1 MKRRSIFIPIAL
13 ECTLIPFF
21 FINLNEGFTRIFN
34 PSLSETWSERILH
47 SFRPTIMAIF
57 LAAVVLFSFLIY
69 RLLTPLFKT
78 LEGTGSDT
86 DYRKARQA
94 AIRLPFVIIV
104 MHTSLWALGT
114 TFFFMINKWKAPWG
128 VPFLWSLLLGTGS
141 GLNGSL
147 FAAVAANLVLL
158 PAKQG
163 LKISEIYRH
172 ERDVFI
178 RNKYFLIVLAIGVY
192 FCIYA
197 GYAARFFLLQDRQS
211 SYQLPLERTYLLL
224 GLGFLCEAVLLLV
237 LANMENRRQI
247 RFVKEKLE
255 YLARGEGDLTQK
267 IHLLNF
273 DEIGELCVTINR
285 LIAFLAGLIENVR
298 NTVTLSLATG
308 DTLMNVT
315 GENESQ
321 FDVFRKE
328 LERIIGSVERQGKEV
343 AFFRSQQSDS
353 IHEFENLLSILR
365 RQTQAVEGVTS
376 SLATIL
382 SEQEKAAQFSRQI
395 EETASVLRVQSGE
408 NQKAVLELSGL
419 MDRLSD
425 SLGQV
430 LESAQAISEIS
441 SKTQLLS
448 LNASIESVQ
457 AGVAGKGFAVVADEI
472 KRLAEASKEI
482 TGEIVKSLFAFQ
494 EQIEEAVQF
503 SEVFR
508 GAFEKNNE
516 KTGEILARIGKT
528 TGALGHLEE
537 FGEKMRGDL
546 NRLKETSTL
555 IDSTSRKETE
565 RTASLRT
572 SFEQLSNVI
581 GETTASA
588 TRISA
593 ALNALTKSQ
602 TALGQA
608 TRDNLERA
616 NQMQQIADRFIT
628 GKEKSAAGPS

>member
-1 MKRRSIFIPIAL
+1 MKRSKLFIPIAL
-13 ECTLIPFF
+13 ENLCIPFL
-21 FINLNEGFTRIFN
+21 FINLNEAFTRIFN
-34 PSLSETWSERILH
+34 PSLAETWSERLLH
-47 SFRPTIMAIF
+47 SFRPTILAIF
-57 LAAVVLFSFLIY
+57 FAAVTLFSFFIY

-78 LEGTGSDT
+78 LEGTGSDA
-86 DYRKARQA
+86 DYRKGRRA

-128 VPFLWSLLLGTGS
+128 VPFLWSLLLGTGA

-147 FAAVAANLVLL
+147 FAAVVANIVLL
-158 PAKQG
+158 PAKQR

-172 ERDVFI
+172 ERDVFV

-192 FCIYA
+192 FTIYA
-197 GYAARFFLLQDRQS
+197 GYAARFFMLQDRLS
-211 SYQLPLERTYLLL
+211 PYQLPLEKTYVLL
-224 GLGFLCEAVLLLV
+224 GLGFLLEAILLLI
-237 LANMENRRQI
+237 LANLENRRQI

-267 IHLLNF
+267 IHLLHF

-285 LIAFLAGLIENVR
+285 LIAFLAGLIESVR
-298 NTVTLSLATG
+298 NSVTHSLATG
-308 DTLMNVT
+308 DTLLSVT

-353 IHEFENLLSILR
+353 MHEFDKLLSILH
-365 RQTQAVEGVTS
+365 RQSQAVEGVTS

-382 SEQEKAAQFSRQI
+382 SEQGKAVQFSRQI

-430 LESAQAISEIS
+430 LEAAQAISEIS

-457 AGVAGKGFAVVADEI
+457 AGSAGKGFAVVADEI

-546 NRLKETSTL
+546 NRLKETSTM
-555 IDSTSRKETE
+555 IDSSSRKETE

-581 GETTASA
+581 AETAAAT

-593 ALNALTKSQ
+593 ALNALAKSQ
-602 TALGQA
+602 AALGQA

-616 NQMQQIADRFIT
+616 TEMQRIADRFIT
-628 GKEKSAAGPS
+628 GKEKNASDPA